1 MLDIEI
7 FRNDVAAIERIAHE
21 FCEDEALSGVLYF
34 EVRYCPHLLCTTES
48 VDEDNCVS
56 PRDVVQAVIRG
67 LKRGERDFGVK
78 ARSILCCMRDKPG
91 KGFNIC

>member
-1 MLDIEI
+1 MG
-7 FRNDVAAIERIAHE
+7 NH
-21 FCEDEALSGVLYF
+21 VL
-34 EVRYCPHLLCTTES
+34 
-48 VDEDNCVS
+48 

-91 KGFNIC
+91 KGLNIKFLLAVIDQAIRKSGGLLDLYKALKW